1 MTTNKPTTV
10 GGVYINLPVKDL
22 QKSIAFFGAL
32 GFEFNPQFSDETATC
47 LILGENMCAML
58 LTHEKFRMFTS
69 LPLTDAFKQ
78 TQVLVALS
86 LGSRAEVD
94 RLVDAVLAN
103 GGKAFRP
110 TEDLGFMYTRPFT
123 DLDGHA
129 WEPFYMD
136 ISAFPRADGG

>member
-1 MTTNKPTTV
+1 VTRRDPTRAN
-10 GGVYINLPVKDL
+10 GVYINLPVKDL
-22 QKSIAFFGAL
+22 QQSIAFFTAL
-32 GFEFNPQFSDETATC
+32 GFDFNAQFTDDTATC

-69 LPLTDAFKQ
+69 LPLADAFKQ

-86 LGSRAEVD
+86 LGSRGEVD

-136 ISAFPRADGG
+136 ISAFPQANGG

>member
-58 LTHEKFRMFTS
+58 LTHEKFRTFTS
-69 LPLTDAFKQ
+69 LPLADAFKQ

-103 GGKAFRP
+103 GGKAFRA

-136 ISAFPRADGG
+136 ISAFPQA